1 VRVDKL
7 LRPEDVN
14 RYLAL
19 VMTFAAMLSAACN
32 TQQANRPATLRL
44 SIATGTTG
52 GVYYPYGGGIAK
64 VITEHLPN
72 TEATAEV
79 TGASVDNL
87 KFLRAG
93 KSDIAFTQADMLA
106 EAVKGTGAFAGEPVP
121 ARTLANLYLN
131 YTQIVT
137 LASNGITSVADLK
150 GKTISTG
157 APGGGGELVAFR
169 VLEAAGLNRDTDVR
183 RQGLSVAQSADAIK
197 DGKIQAFF
205 WQGGLPTGAILDL
218 SHTPGT
224 QIRML
229 PSDAYLAALQRKYG
243 ENIYIRVVIPASTY
257 PGVDAD
263 VPAVGLTNLL
273 VVNETMPEALAYDL
287 TRLLFERQKEL
298 EGIHPE
304 AAHLSLKTATTG
316 SPAPFHPGAV
326 RYYREQGVWRP

>member
-1 VRVDKL
+1 MTRTAL
-7 LRPEDVN
+7 TLI
-14 RYLAL
+14 LAL
-19 VMTFAAMLSAACN
+19 ATVAVTACSS
-32 TQQANRPATLRL
+32 QQAANRSTTRRL

-79 TGASVDNL
+79 TAASVDNL

-93 KSDIAFTQADMLA
+93 TSDIAFTQADMLA
-106 EAVKGTGAFAGEPVP
+106 EAIKGTGAFAGQPVE
-121 ARTLANLYLN
+121 ARTLANLYMN

-137 LASNGITSVADLK
+137 LASSGIRSVGDLK
-150 GKTISTG
+150 GKAISTG

-183 RQGLSVAQSADAIK
+183 RQSLSVAQSADAIK
-197 DGKIQAFF
+197 DGKIDAFF

-218 SHTPGT
+218 SHTPGIS
-224 QIRML
+224 IRML
-229 PSDAYLAALQRKYG
+229 PSDAYLPALRRAYG
-243 ENIYIRVVIPASTY
+243 ENLYARVLIPASTY

-263 VPAVGLTNLL
+263 VPAVGMTNLL
-273 VVNETMPEALAYDL
+273 VVSATMPDALAYDL

-298 EGIHPE
+298 AAIHPE
-304 AAHLSLKTATTG
+304 AGHLDLKTGMTG
-316 SPAPFHPGAV
+316 SPAPFHPGAE
-326 RYYREQGVWRP
+326 RYYRERGVLK

>member
-1 VRVDKL
+1 MKNAL
-7 LRPEDVN
+7 LV
-14 RYLAL
+14 LAL
-19 VMTFAAMLSAACN
+19 ATLASVSCN
-32 TQQANRPATLRL
+32 TGSSANRPATRRL

-64 VITEHLPN
+64 IITEHLPN

-79 TGASVDNL
+79 TAASIDNL
-87 KFLRAG
+87 KFLRAR

-106 EAVKGTGAFAGEPVP
+106 DALAGTGAFAGEPVP
-121 ARTLANLYLN
+121 ARALASLYLN

-137 LASNGITSVADLK
+137 LASSGITSVADLK

-183 RQGLSVAQSADAIK
+183 RQGLSVAQSTDAIK

-218 SHTPGT
+218 SHTPAVT
-224 QIRML
+224 IRL
-229 PSDAYLAALQRKYG
+229 LASDAYLSALQRKYG
-243 ENIYIRVVIPASTY
+243 ENLYMRVIIPKSTY
-257 PGVDAD
+257 PGMDRD
-263 VPAVGLTNLL
+263 VPAIGMTNLL
-273 VVNETMPEALAYDL
+273 VVNETMPESLAYDL

-298 EGIHPE
+298 AAIHPE
-304 AAHLSLKTATTG
+304 AANLSLKTAATG
-316 SPAPFHPGAV
+316 SPAPFHPGAE
-326 RYYREQGVWRP
+326 RYYREQGVWKP